1 MPDGQMRHWGRYGKI
16 ENCIRPEDSTQ
27 KWLDFVNT
35 DPMAREA
42 WCNSR
47 GFVWADSLP
56 PKAFV
61 DQVDSQMATPCNP

>member
-1 MPDGQMRHWGRYGKI
+1 MRHWGRYGKI